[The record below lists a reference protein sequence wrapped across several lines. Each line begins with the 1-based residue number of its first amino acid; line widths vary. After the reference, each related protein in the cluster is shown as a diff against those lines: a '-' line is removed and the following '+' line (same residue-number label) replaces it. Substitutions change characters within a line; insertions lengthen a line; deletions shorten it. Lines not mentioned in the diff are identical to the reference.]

1 MIATFKRWLGSV
13 PARIN
18 GSAID
23 LRREEVT
30 RLHALAPVTDTVRQ
44 AELERRQCLARETL
58 RMARQEHTQA

>member
-1 MIATFKRWLGSV
+1 MNYFTALKRWLGSV
-13 PARIN
+13 PNRIN

-23 LRREEVT
+23 LQREEVT

-58 RMARQEHTQA
+58 RMAKQG